1 MDEWVNDDNWL
12 LEIID
17 EHDDEIDF
25 HDVSGDGLTLD
36 EAISLAIRLGGNLR
50 KMGVHRPALLAD
62 AAPGYWLETRRMFF
76 NLTPLAL
83 NVKPDADSA

>member
-17 EHDDEIDF
+17 EHDDEID
-25 HDVSGDGLTLD
+25 
-36 EAISLAIRLGGNLR
+36 SLAIRLGGNLR